1 MKPTRG
7 TILLVA
13 WAVLVAGVVFVF
25 DRIIAGRGFEAF
37 DAETYLAAGERL
49 NAGHALYALAPGDR
63 PILTNPAFY
72 TYPLLSPPPIAVLW
86 RALAALPAGWGIG
99 LWWLACIG
107 SVVATLGMVFRRL
120 PVLAGLSVLLFAP
133 FVAWELESGNVDGL
147 FFAGIAATWLLALR
161 RRDVA
166 AGALVGVM
174 AGIKLWPVVLLL
186 WFVGQSRWRAVAGA
200 TIALLVVGLLS
211 VAGAGLPAHFEYL
224 GIARETAAS
233 PLSLPGMLQ
242 AAGLNLP
249 WANYLV
255 LVLGA
260 ALVLV
265 LRDRVELTFAVAI
278 PTMILGSPVV
288 NINTYAL
295 MLIGLVP
302 FVWPANARV
311 DGLERRPARNHGTIG
326 SASAVD
332 EGLTI

>member
-1 MKPTRG
+1 MTHPHWPRQSSDCSRITRSPTCSGEPAMTWSTTASASRSWSSRSNGSTTRVRARSGSRSSPRAQRALSAARPDRVAPSACARPTKGCECSLVQSPFDGYDPASMKPTRG
-7 TILLVA
+7 TILLIG
-13 WAVLVAGVVFVF
+13 WALLVAGVVCVF

-107 SVVATLGMVFRRL
+107 SVVGTLGVVFRRL

-186 WFVGQSRWRAVAGA
+186 WFVGQSRWRA
-200 TIALLVVGLLS
+200 
-211 VAGAGLPAHFEYL
+211 
-224 GIARETAAS
+224 
-233 PLSLPGMLQ
+233 
-242 AAGLNLP
+242 
-249 WANYLV
+249 
-255 LVLGA
+255 
-260 ALVLV
+260 
-265 LRDRVELTFAVAI
+265 
-278 PTMILGSPVV
+278 
-288 NINTYAL
+288 
-295 MLIGLVP
+295 
-302 FVWPANARV
+302 
-311 DGLERRPARNHGTIG
+311 
-326 SASAVD
+326 
-332 EGLTI
+332 